1 MKSHIIL
8 THWRKIYIKT
18 LRVESWWTEGMRWE
32 ECDLRG
38 CNTGGGE
45 GISRS
50 WLGRRSPPPFAIQQA
65 SWGAERRLKTWQEEP
80 GGGWRRAGASG
91 KIWGHFL
98 SRKWSRE
105 EVNNLAGGAW
115 RGLEECW
122 GIWENFRVTFG
133 LGGGRVEQKW
143 KLYYPNHLSCLYFVV
158 SAWHGLVAKVLANK
172 NEIKL
177 Q

>member
-1 MKSHIIL
+1 MQLRWPLVSSKTSPTTSSMKSHIIL

-80 GGGWRRAGASG
+80 GGGWRRAGPALQGLLG
-91 KIWGHFL
+91 KFWGHFL
-98 SRKWSRE
+98 SRKWK
-105 EVNNLAGGAW
+105 
-115 RGLEECW
+115 
-122 GIWENFRVTFG
+122 F
-133 LGGGRVEQKW
+133 
-143 KLYYPNHLSCLYFVV
+143 YLSCCFNV
-158 SAWHGLVAKVLANK
+158 SAWYGLVAKVLANK
-172 NEIKL
+172 HENKFPIANF

>member
-1 MKSHIIL
+1 M
-8 THWRKIYIKT
+8 IYGSSGHPGF
-18 LRVESWWTEGMRWE
+18 EDDENEGRWE
-32 ECDLRG
+32 KRPLLICRRG
-38 CNTGGGE
+38 VRASCGSGRSAVRCVRRPVTTYYKE
-45 GISRS
+45 ISRQRGAIITALLPRGRRHHYR
-50 WLGRRSPPPFAIQQA
+50 LGRRSPHPLP
-65 SWGAERRLKTWQEEP
+65 SSKP
-80 GGGWRRAGASG
+80 AG
-91 KIWGHFL
+91 
-98 SRKWSRE
+98 SRE

-143 KLYYPNHLSCLYFVV
+143 KLYHPNHLSCLYFVV